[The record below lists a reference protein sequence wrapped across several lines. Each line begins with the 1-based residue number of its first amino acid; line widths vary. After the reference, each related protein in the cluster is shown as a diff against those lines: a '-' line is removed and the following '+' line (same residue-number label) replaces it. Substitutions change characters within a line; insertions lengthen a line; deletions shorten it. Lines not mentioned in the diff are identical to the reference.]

1 MKILAYDTSS
11 DVLSIAYFD
20 GKKKTAEFESQSF
33 ARHSS
38 VLAPS
43 LERLL
48 KDNHVSLRDIEVLA
62 VGLGPGS
69 FTGLRVGIATA
80 KIFGYICPMKLVGVS
95 SLEAIAWEGAGFG
108 GEIAVILDAKKD
120 KLYSGVFRIKDQA
133 LKIIQKPRLIKI
145 ETLIKGLKIPRLFL
159 GDGAVIYY
167 EKIMSA
173 KYCQIHEKARVVY
186 PKAANILR
194 QAMTKIQKKEFMD
207 PFSIEPLYLHPR
219 DCNVSKP
226 LTYLPA
232 GRQARAKR

>member
-20 GKKKTAEFESQSF
+20 GKKTTEFESQSF

-38 VLAPS
+38 VLVPS

-48 KDNHVSLRDIEVLA
+48 KDNRISLRDIDVLA

-80 KIFGYICPMKLVGVS
+80 KIFGYICAMKLVGVS
-95 SLEAIAWEGAGFG
+95 SLEAIAWEAAGFD
-108 GEIAVILDAKKD
+108 GEIAVILDAKKEM
-120 KLYSGVFRIKDQA
+120 LYSAVFRNKDQG

-145 ETLIKGLKIPRLFL
+145 ETLIRGLKAPRLFL
-159 GDGAVIYY
+159 GDGAVIYR

-173 KYCQIHEKARVVY
+173 KYCQIEEKARAVY

-194 QAMTKIQKKEFMD
+194 RAMTKIQKKEFLD
-207 PFSIEPLYLHPR
+207 PFTMEPLYLHAR
-219 DCNVSKP
+219 DCNVMK
-226 LTYLPA
+226 
-232 GRQARAKR
+232 K